1 MPRPDKSGL
10 AMTGWGN
17 VGKMKKVR
25 LSSQVRRAFQD
36 SSRGFTLIEVLVAI
50 ALIGIVA
57 VGILSAL
64 STISATL
71 IVADERTTAES
82 LARRQMEYVKSQG
95 YNPASVLNDYK
106 PTYQKISG
114 IPEGYSLWSVN
125 RDNEL
130 DVAIVGIPWDSENNW
145 PVDTDKGL
153 QKVAL
158 VIIHK
163 DKQNQDKVIYTFIND
178 NDYWADGEKIILEGY
193 KVDR

>member
-1 MPRPDKSGL
+1 MTSGDCNFR
-10 AMTGWGN
+10 MGKC
-17 VGKMKKVR
+17 GKMKKLR
-25 LSSQVRRAFQD
+25 LSSQVRRAFQG

-64 STISATL
+64 STISTTL
-71 IVADERTTAES
+71 VVADERTTAES

-95 YNPASVLNDYK
+95 YNPASVLNDYN

-114 IPEGYSLWSVN
+114 IPEGYSLYSVN
-125 RDNEL
+125 RDGVRVV
-130 DVAIVGIPWDSENNW
+130 DIVGIPWDSEINR
-145 PVDTDKGL
+145 PVDTDNGL
-153 QKVAL
+153 QKVSL

-163 DKQNQDKVIYTFIND
+163 DKQNEDKVIYTFIND
-178 NDYWADGEKIILEGY
+178 NDYWAYGEKIILEGY